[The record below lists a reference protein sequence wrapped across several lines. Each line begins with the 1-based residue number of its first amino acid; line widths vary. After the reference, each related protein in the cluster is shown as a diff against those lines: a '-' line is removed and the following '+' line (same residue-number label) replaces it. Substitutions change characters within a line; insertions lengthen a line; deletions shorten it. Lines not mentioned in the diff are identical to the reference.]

1 MIYIIPTYT
10 HALIVPLFSTDPT
23 LSLENIS
30 TVTATVPIGEVD
42 YLDGGELGGI
52 VLGVPGSKCVEIHR
66 QSSTDAKERERL
78 IHYYHSYFPY
88 ASWSH
93 LAGKLYRGQHL
104 EALSAA
110 RKFIKTEPGQ

>member
-1 MIYIIPTYT
+1 MYIIIPTYT
-10 HALIVPLFSTDPT
+10 YALIVPLFSTDPT

-30 TVTATVPIGEVD
+30 AVTATVPID
-42 YLDGGELGGI
+42 ELGGR
-52 VLGVPGSKCVEIHR
+52 VLEVVRSKCWEIR
-66 QSSTDAKERERL
+66 LQSSTDAKKRERL
-78 IHYYHSYFPY
+78 IRYYLSYSEY

-93 LAGKLYRGQHL
+93 LAGKLYRRQHL